1 LLESFHA
8 AGAEWEMDIL
18 VRKSSE
24 TLFVGHPFVRK
35 VLVWD
40 KSQAKYSGLWKLL
53 KAIRRKHYDH
63 VINLQRFAST
73 GFLTAFSGAR
83 HKTGFAKNPF
93 SFLFT
98 HKVPHSI
105 GTEGSLHEIDR
116 NLSLLKGITQAVRKV
131 KLYPSENDMNE
142 VAKLKQGKYICI
154 APASLWETKR
164 YPSEKWAVLIDSLPE
179 NVQVYLIGSGSDT
192 DLCNQIGEMC
202 VKHTSLNLSGKLS
215 LLQTAA
221 LMKDSIMNFTNDS
234 APQHLASAMN
244 AAVATVFC
252 STVPAFGFG
261 PLSDVSFVVETAEKL
276 DCRPCGLHGYK
287 VCPEKHFKCAL
298 TINNE
303 QLLQCLT

>member
-1 LLESFHA
+1 
-8 AGAEWEMDIL
+8 
-18 VRKSSE
+18 
-24 TLFVGHPFVRK
+24 
-35 VLVWD
+35 
-40 KSQAKYSGLWKLL
+40 
-53 KAIRRKHYDH
+53 

-83 HKTGFAKNPF
+83 NTTGFAKNPF

-98 HKVPHSI
+98 RKVPHSI
-105 GTEGSLHEIDR
+105 GTEGGLHEVDR
-116 NLSLLKGITQAVRKV
+116 NLSLLVGITPAVRKV
-131 KLYPSENDMNE
+131 KLYPTENDYNE
-142 VAKLKQGKYICI
+142 VAKLKQEKYICI

-164 YPSEKWAVLIDSLPE
+164 YPSEKWSELIDSLPE
-179 NVQVYLIGSGSDT
+179 NVRVYLIGSKSDA

-252 STVPAFGFG
+252 STVPVFGFG

-276 DCRPCGLHGYK
+276 VCRPCGLHGYK

-303 QLLQCLT
+303 QLLSCLI